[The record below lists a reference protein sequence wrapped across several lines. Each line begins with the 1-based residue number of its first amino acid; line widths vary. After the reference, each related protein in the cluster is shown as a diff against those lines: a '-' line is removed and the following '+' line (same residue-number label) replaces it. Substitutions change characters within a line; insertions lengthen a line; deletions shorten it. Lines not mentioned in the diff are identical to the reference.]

1 MRVNEIIYRIDDD
14 ELVDIRDKSRKEEL
28 FGFKKD
34 IINNELFNKR
44 RLGDLLVT
52 SIHLEISHDDPF
64 SVPVM
69 LIYAEK

>member
-1 MRVNEIIYRIDDD
+1 MRVNELVYRLDDD
-14 ELVDIRDKSRKEEL
+14 ELVHIKDIDKKKEL

-34 IINNELFNKR
+34 IITNELFKKQK
-44 RLGDLLVT
+44 LGDLLVT

-69 LIYAEK
+69 LIMAEK

>member
-1 MRVNEIIYRIDDD
+1 MRVNELVYRLSDD
-14 ELVDIRDKSRKEEL
+14 ELVHIKDLSKNEEL

-34 IINNELFNKR
+34 IITNELFKKR

-52 SIHLEISHDDPF
+52 SIHLEISRDDPF

>member
-1 MRVNEIIYRIDDD
+1 MRVNEVVYRLGDD
-14 ELVDIRDKSRKEEL
+14 ELVHIKDLSKKEEL

-34 IINNELFNKR
+34 IITNELFKKR
-44 RLGDLLVT
+44 KLGDLLVT

-69 LIYAEK
+69 LIYVEK

>member
-1 MRVNEIIYRIDDD
+1 MRVNELVYRLDDD
-14 ELVDIRDKSRKEEL
+14 ELLRIKDLSKKEEL
-28 FGFKKD
+28 FGLKKD
-34 IINNELFNKR
+34 IITNELFKNRK
-44 RLGDLLVT
+44 LGDLLVT

>member
-1 MRVNEIIYRIDDD
+1 MRVNELVYRLDDD
-14 ELVDIRDKSRKEEL
+14 ELLHIKDIGRKEEL

-34 IINNELFNKR
+34 IITNELFKKIK
-44 RLGDLLVT
+44 LGDLLDT

-64 SVPVM
+64 SVHVM

>member
-1 MRVNEIIYRIDDD
+1 MRVNELVYRLDDD
-14 ELVDIRDKSRKEEL
+14 ELINIRNLSKNEEL

-34 IINNELFNKR
+34 IITNELFKKQK
-44 RLGDLLVT
+44 LGDLLVT

-69 LIYAEK
+69 LIMAEK

>member
-1 MRVNEIIYRIDDD
+1 MRVNEIIARVSEDTMLQIKDVSRGT
-14 ELVDIRDKSRKEEL
+14 ELN
-28 FGFKKD
+28 GFKKD
-34 IINNELFNKR
+34 IVENDEFKEL
-44 RLGDLLVT
+44 RLGNLLVT

>member
-1 MRVNEIIYRIDDD
+1 MRVNELIYRLGDD
-14 ELVDIRDKSRKEEL
+14 ELVHIRDISRKEEL
-28 FGFKKD
+28 IGLKKD
-34 IINNELFNKR
+34 IVTNELFKNRK
-44 RLGDLLVT
+44 LGDLLVT